1 MCCVPSLAKSPVTVK
16 SNSARTAGIFFVLLL
31 TLVLYCTGASG
42 QSAEKPKP
50 NSQSRKT
57 QPAGSEKSSANQE
70 KKTEAPKAGSAES
83 DKDDQEEPK
92 GPWHGLTWRLIGPFR
107 GGRVLAVSGVVGD
120 THTYYFGGAGGGVW
134 KTTDG
139 GLTWRPMT
147 DKVKDMAPS
156 IGAIAVA
163 PSDPNVIYAGTGEA
177 CIRGDIINGNGVYK
191 SIDAGKTWTSIG
203 LRDTRAIGRIAVHP
217 KNPDIAY
224 VAAFGHTYGPNA
236 ERGIFRTTDGG
247 KTWSKVLYKDEN
259 SGGID
264 LSLDPNNPNV
274 IFASLWQARRSPW
287 GMDSGGPG
295 SGLYRSTDGGTT
307 WKHLSGHGL
316 PDGTLGRIGLAVAYS
331 GNRVWAL
338 VEADKGG
345 LFRSDDGGENWTLTN
360 SDRQYRQRAFYYTHV
375 FADPGSADG
384 VYVLNTGMYH
394 SNDAGRTFRPIR
406 VPHGDNHGLWIDPN
420 DPKRMIESNDG
431 GANVSTN
438 AGSSWTGQANQ
449 PTAQIYH
456 VTTDNRFP
464 YFVYGS
470 QQDNSSVG
478 IASAAPGGID
488 RTDWYAVGGGE
499 SGYIAPDPHD
509 PEIVYAGSY
518 GGEITRYDHR
528 TEQTK
533 DVTPWPINPIGA
545 AAADQKYRFQW
556 TEPIVFSPHDPKVL
570 YFAAQ
575 VLFKSSDEGMS
586 WQIISPDL
594 TRNDKSKQ
602 VAAGGPITKDNTG
615 VEVYDTIFS
624 VVESPLQKDLIWAG
638 SDDGLVHVTTDGGK
652 NWSNVT
658 PKGMPEW
665 GTVDMIEAS
674 PHAAGTTYVAVQRHK
689 MDDFAPYIFKTTDF
703 GKTWTTLSNSIPGD
717 AFVHAVREDRK
728 RKGLLYAGTERG
740 VFFSFDDG
748 TTWQSLQGNLPV
760 SPAYDLYTH
769 NNDLIVA
776 THGRSF
782 WVLDDL
788 SPLQQY
794 KTENTGEDVH
804 LYAPSPANH
813 TQFGGG
819 FGGGGG
825 DRGQNPPAGAVIYY
839 SLKTALKK
847 PGEKKPEEKREDKKA
862 EGAAPAATAGG
873 GAATSKEPGESHPAN
888 TPAPAKPEA
897 GATEN
902 AENANAKPSPITL
915 EILDQKGQVVRKYPP
930 KPQAGEEAGNDEGF
944 GRPPEQGLPTE
955 AGLNRF
961 VWDMRYEGA
970 TRVPRSPLW
979 AGNTDGPVAL
989 PGNYQVRLTVNGKQY
1004 TAPLEIVRDPRLKTT
1019 QQDLEKQFDLLIKI
1033 RDRVTQAHE
1042 TINQIRDI
1050 RAQMTA
1056 LNKRLENQPQAKTVA
1071 EAGKQLD
1078 KKMTE
1083 VEEVLIQTKA
1093 KSGQDV
1099 LNYPIRLN
1107 NYLVALGGVVDSSD
1121 SAPTQVSYEVFD
1133 MLGKQLDEQ
1142 LAKWKQILGAD
1153 VPAYNDLVRKQEVPA
1168 IVLSGKPQENKGPGN

>member
-1 MCCVPSLAKSPVTVK
+1 MSCAAFVRRVLCHRWLAPVAVMM
-16 SNSARTAGIFFVLLL
+16 LLCACAFGQ
-31 TLVLYCTGASG
+31 TDAKPKQANPGKKTQAASG
-42 QSAEKPKP
+42 VKGGA
-50 NSQSRKT
+50 
-57 QPAGSEKSSANQE
+57 AAQE
-70 KKTEAPKAGSAES
+70 KKAEAEPAGDDKSQTTTPAEG
-83 DKDDQEEPK
+83 DQEEAK

-120 THTYYFGGAGGGVW
+120 THTYYFGGVGGGVW

-139 GLTWRPMT
+139 GLTWRPVT

-163 PSDPNVIYAGTGEA
+163 PSDANVIYAGTGEA

-191 SIDAGKTWTSIG
+191 SMDAGKTWTFSG
-203 LRDTRAIGRIAVHP
+203 LRETRAIGRIAVHP
-217 KNPDIAY
+217 RNPDIAY
-224 VAAFGHTYGPNA
+224 VAALGHPFGANP
-236 ERGIFRTTDGG
+236 ERGIYRTTDGG
-247 KTWSKVLYKDEN
+247 KTWTKVLYKDDS

-264 LSLDPNNPNV
+264 LSLDPTNPNV

-287 GMDSGGPG
+287 DMDSGGPG

-307 WKHLSGHGL
+307 WKHLTGHGL
-316 PDGTLGRIGLAVAYS
+316 PDGTIGRIGVAVAYS

-345 LFRSDDGGENWTLTN
+345 LFRSDDGGDNWTLTN

-375 FADPGSADG
+375 FADPRNADG
-384 VYVLNTGMYH
+384 VYVLNTGMYR
-394 SNDAGRTFRPIR
+394 SNDGGRTFRPIR

-420 DPKRMIESNDG
+420 DPNRMIESNDG

-438 AGSSWTGQANQ
+438 GGASWTGQAGQ
-449 PTAQIYH
+449 PTAQFYH

-470 QQDNSSVG
+470 QQDNSSVA

-488 RTDWYAVGGGE
+488 RTSWYAVGGGE
-499 SGYIAPDPHD
+499 SGYIAPDPRD

-528 TEQTK
+528 TDETK
-533 DVTPWPINPIGA
+533 NVTPWPINPIGA
-545 AAADQKYRFQW
+545 AADAQKYRFQW
-556 TEPIVFSPHDPKVL
+556 TEPIAFSPHDPKAL

-575 VLFKSSDEGMS
+575 VLFKSTDEGMS

-594 TRNDKSKQ
+594 TRNEKSKQ
-602 VAAGGPITKDNTG
+602 VPSGGPITKDNTG

-624 VVESPLQKDLIWAG
+624 VVESPVQKDLIWAG

-652 NWSNVT
+652 NWANVT

-665 GTVDMIEAS
+665 GTVSMIEVS
-674 PHAAGTTYVAVQRHK
+674 PYAAGTAFVSVQRHK
-689 MDDFAPYIFKTTDF
+689 MDDFAPYIFKTADF
-703 GKTWTTLSNSIPGD
+703 GKTWSSITSGIPAD
-717 AFVHAVREDRK
+717 AFVHAVREDKK

-740 VFFSFDDG
+740 VFVSWDDG
-748 TTWQSLQGNLPV
+748 GSWQSLQGNLPV
-760 SPAYDLYTH
+760 SPVYDLH
-769 NNDLIVA
+769 VHGNDLIVA
-776 THGRSF
+776 THGRAF
-782 WVLDDL
+782 WILDDL

-794 KTENTGEDVH
+794 KPEVANEEVH

-825 DRGQNPPAGAVIYY
+825 ERGQNPPTGAVIYY

-847 PGEKKPEEKREDKKA
+847 PGEKKADEKKA
-862 EGAAPAATAGG
+862 EAAGTAPAEG
-873 GAATSKEPGESHPAN
+873 KEPGQAHPAN
-888 TPAPAKPEA
+888 APVPPKSAAPGETGEAAKNAPATPELV
-897 GATEN
+897 
-902 AENANAKPSPITL
+902 TL
-915 EILDQKGQVVRKYPP
+915 EILDLKGQVVRKYPP
-930 KPQAGEEAGNDEGF
+930 KTQPGEEAGDDEGF
-944 GRPPEQGLPTE
+944 GRPPERGLPTE

-979 AGNTDGPVAL
+979 AGNTDGPQAL
-989 PGNYQVRLTVNGKQY
+989 PGAYQVRLTVNGKQY
-1004 TAPLEIVRDPRLKTT
+1004 TAPLEIVPDPRLKVTR
-1019 QQDLEKQFDLLIKI
+1019 QDMEKQFELLMKV
-1033 RDRVTQAHE
+1033 RERVTQTHE
-1042 TINQIRDI
+1042 TVNQIRDI
-1050 RAQMTA
+1050 RAQITA

-1071 EAGKQLD
+1071 DAGKQLD

-1093 KSGQDV
+1093 RSNQDV

-1107 NYLVALGGVVDSSD
+1107 NYLVALGGVVDSAD
-1121 SAPTQVSYEVFD
+1121 SAPTQASYEVFD
-1133 MLGKQLDEQ
+1133 MLSKQVDEQ
-1142 LAKWKQILGAD
+1142 LAKWKQVLGTD
-1153 VPAYNDLVRKQEVPA
+1153 VPAYNEVVRKMEVPA
-1168 IVLSGKPQENKGPGN
+1168 IILAKPSGHKTAETQ

>member
-1 MCCVPSLAKSPVTVK
+1 MVCTASPQKCLLINQASIKATGRNV
-16 SNSARTAGIFFVLLL
+16 VLLL
-31 TLVLYCTGASG
+31 VLVVSCACTFG
-42 QSAEKPKP
+42 QTSDK
-50 NSQSRKT
+50 N
-57 QPAGSEKSSANQE
+57 QPASQRKKTPATSEKSPSEESQE
-70 KKTEAPKAGSAES
+70 KKAES
-83 DKDDQEEPK
+83 TKAEEEKSDQETAK
-92 GPWHGLTWRLIGPFR
+92 GPWHGLTWRLVGPFR

-120 THTYYFGGAGGGVW
+120 PHTYYFGGVGGGVW
-134 KTTDG
+134 KTADG

-147 DKVKDMAPS
+147 DKVKDMASS

-191 SIDAGKTWTSIG
+191 SIDAGKTWTFVG

-247 KTWSKVLYKDEN
+247 KTWNKVLYKDEN

-264 LSLDPNNPNV
+264 LSLDPNNPNI

-295 SGLYRSTDGGTT
+295 SGLYRSTDGGNT
-307 WKHLSGHGL
+307 WKQLSGHGL
-316 PDGTLGRIGLAVAYS
+316 PDGTLGRIGVAVAYT

-394 SNDAGRTFRPIR
+394 SNDGGRSFRPIR
-406 VPHGDNHGLWIDPN
+406 VPHGDNHGLWIDPHDAN
-420 DPKRMIESNDG
+420 RMIESNDG

-438 AGSSWTGQANQ
+438 AGASWTGQANQ

-464 YFVYGS
+464 YYLYGA
-470 QQDNSSVG
+470 QQDNTSVA

-488 RTDWYAVGGGE
+488 RTSWYPVGGGE
-499 SGYIAPDPHD
+499 SGYIAPDPRD

-528 TEQTK
+528 TEQEK
-533 DVTPWPINPIGA
+533 NITPWPINPIGA

-556 TEPIVFSPHDPKVL
+556 TEPIVFSPHDPKTL

-624 VVESPLQKDLIWAG
+624 VVESPLQKDLIWVG

-674 PHAAGTTYVAVQRHK
+674 PHAAGTAYVAVQRHK
-689 MDDFAPYIFKTTDF
+689 MEDFAPYIFKTTDF
-703 GKTWTTLSNSIPGD
+703 GKTWTNISSGIPAD
-717 AFVHAVREDRK
+717 AFVHAVREDKK
-728 RKGLLYAGTERG
+728 RKGLLYAGTELG
-740 VFFSFDDG
+740 AFFSFDDG
-748 TTWQSLQGNLPV
+748 ASWQSLQGNLPG
-760 SPAYDLYTH
+760 SPVYDLYVH
-769 NNDLIVA
+769 DDDLIAA

-782 WVLDDL
+782 WILDNL

-794 KTENTGEDVH
+794 KAENANEDVH
-804 LYAPSPANH
+804 LYAPNPANH

-819 FGGGGG
+819 FGGGG
-825 DRGQNPPAGAVIYY
+825 DRGQNPPTGAVIYY
-839 SLKTALKK
+839 SLKTSLKK
-847 PGEKKPEEKREDKKA
+847 PPEKKA
-862 EGAAPAATAGG
+862 EAAPQSATTG
-873 GAATSKEPGESHPAN
+873 GAVTSKEPGQTHAAN
-888 TPAPAKPEA
+888 APVPAKRESGNEEKA
-897 GATEN
+897 ESASN
-902 AENANAKPSPITL
+902 APITL
-915 EILDQKGQVVRKYPP
+915 EILDQKGQVIRKFPP
-930 KPQAGEEAGNDEGF
+930 KPQPAEAGGGEEEGF
-944 GRPPEQGLPTE
+944 GRPPEQRLPAE

-961 VWDMRYEGA
+961 LWDMRYEGA
-970 TRVPRSPLW
+970 TRVPHSPLW
-979 AGNTDGPVAL
+979 AGNTDGPEAL
-989 PGNYQVRLTVNGKQY
+989 PGTYQVRLTVNGKQY
-1004 TAPLEIVRDPRLKTT
+1004 TAPLEIVRDSRLKVT
-1019 QQDLEKQFDLLIKI
+1019 QQDLEKQFDLLTKI
-1033 RDRVTQAHE
+1033 RDRVTQTHE
-1042 TINQIRDI
+1042 TVNQIRDI
-1050 RAQMTA
+1050 RAQITA
-1056 LNKRLENQPQAKTVA
+1056 LNKRLENQPQAKAVA

-1107 NYLVALGGVVDSSD
+1107 NYLVALGGVVESAD

-1133 MLGKQLDEQ
+1133 TLSKQLDEQ
-1142 LAKWKQILGAD
+1142 LAKWKQILGTD

-1168 IVLSGKPQENKGPGN
+1168 IILSGQPGENKSPGNE

>member
-1 MCCVPSLAKSPVTVK
+1 MSCAASKRVPVRQWGSMLAIMMLFYACALGQGDTKPQQ
-16 SNSARTAGIFFVLLL
+16 SNAPGKKPHAASENKKA
-31 TLVLYCTGASG
+31 TGG
-42 QSAEKPKP
+42 QAQEK
-50 NSQSRKT
+50 
-57 QPAGSEKSSANQE
+57 GSEGAKAAASESADGDQD
-70 KKTEAPKAGSAES
+70 EA
-83 DKDDQEEPK
+83 K
-92 GPWHGLTWRLIGPFR
+92 GPWHGLTWRLVGPFR

-120 THTYYFGGAGGGVW
+120 EHTYYFGGVGGGVW

-139 GLTWRPMT
+139 GLTWRSLT
-147 DKVKDMAPS
+147 DKVKDMSPS

-177 CIRGDIINGNGVYK
+177 CIRGDIIDGNGMYK
-191 SIDAGKTWTSIG
+191 SIDAGKTWTYAG
-203 LRDTRAIGRIAVHP
+203 LRETRAIGRVAVNP
-217 KNPDIAY
+217 KNPDIAF
-224 VAAFGHTYGPNA
+224 VAALGHPFGANP
-236 ERGIFRTTDGG
+236 ERGIYRTTDGG
-247 KTWSKVLYKDEN
+247 KNWTRVLYKDDH

-264 LSLDPNNPNV
+264 LALDPVNPNV
-274 IFASLWQARRSPW
+274 IFASLWQAGRTPW

-307 WKHLSGHGL
+307 WKRLTGHGF
-316 PDGTLGRIGLAVAYS
+316 PEGTLGRIGVAVAYS

-345 LFRSDDGGENWTLTN
+345 LFRSDDGGDNWTLTN

-375 FADPGSADG
+375 FAEPRNPDG
-384 VYVLNTGMYH
+384 VYVLNTGMYR
-394 SNDAGRTFRPIR
+394 SNDGGRSFRPIR
-406 VPHGDNHGLWIDPN
+406 VPHGDNHGLWIDPG
-420 DPKRMIESNDG
+420 DPNRMIESNDG

-438 AGSSWTGQANQ
+438 GGASWTGQANQ
-449 PTAQIYH
+449 PTAQFYH

-464 YFVYGS
+464 YYLYGS
-470 QQDNSSVG
+470 QQDNSSVA

-488 RTDWYAVGGGE
+488 RTSWYAVGGGE
-499 SGYIAPDPHD
+499 SGYISPDPRD
-509 PEIVYAGSY
+509 PEVVYAGSY

-533 DVTPWPINPIGA
+533 NVTPWPVNPIGA

-556 TEPIVFSPHDPKVL
+556 TEPIVFSPHDPKTI

-575 VLFKSSDEGMS
+575 VLFRSADEGMS

-602 VAAGGPITKDNTG
+602 VSSGGPITKDNTG

-624 VVESPLQKDLIWAG
+624 VVESSVQKDLIWAG

-652 NWSNVT
+652 NWANVT
-658 PKGMPEW
+658 PKAMPEW
-665 GTVDMIEAS
+665 GTVSMIEAS
-674 PHAAGTTYVAVQRHK
+674 PYAAATAFVSVQRHK

-703 GKTWTTLSNSIPGD
+703 GKTWAGITNGLPAD
-717 AFVHAVREDRK
+717 AFVHAVREDKK

-740 VFFSFDDG
+740 VFFSWDDG
-748 TTWQSLQGNLPV
+748 ANWQSLQGNLPV
-760 SPAYDLYTH
+760 SPIYDLFVQG
-769 NNDLIVA
+769 NDLLAA
-776 THGRSF
+776 THGRAF
-782 WVLDDL
+782 WILDDL

-794 KTENTGEDVH
+794 KPEVASEDVH
-804 LYAPSPANH
+804 LYPPSPANH

-819 FGGGGG
+819 FFGGGGE
-825 DRGQNPPAGAVIYY
+825 RGQNPPTGAVIYY

-847 PGEKKPEEKREDKKA
+847 PEKKPEENKPETP
-862 EGAAPAATAGG
+862 APTAATPEG
-873 GAATSKEPGESHPAN
+873 KEPAQSHPAN
-888 TPAPAKPEA
+888 APVPSKPEGKA
-897 GATEN
+897 VEA
-902 AENANAKPSPITL
+902 AESAKNSPITL
-915 EILDQKGQVVRKYPP
+915 EILDQKGQVVRKFPP
-930 KPQAGEEAGNDEGF
+930 KTQPGEDTGDDEGF
-944 GRPPEQGLPTE
+944 GPRTTNRGLPTE

-970 TRVPRSPLW
+970 TRVPHSPLW
-979 AGNTDGPVAL
+979 AGSTDGPEAL
-989 PGNYQVRLTVNGKQY
+989 PGTYQVRLTINGKQY
-1004 TAPLEIVRDPRLKTT
+1004 TAPLEIKADPRLKATSP
-1019 QQDLEKQFDLLIKI
+1019 DLEKQFDLLIKI

-1042 TINQIRDI
+1042 TVNQIRDI
-1050 RAQMTA
+1050 RAQITG
-1056 LNKRLENQPQAKTVA
+1056 LNKRLENQSQAKAVA

-1107 NYLVALGGVVDSSD
+1107 NYLVALGGVVESAD

-1133 MLGKQLDEQ
+1133 MLSKQLDEQ
-1142 LAKWKQILGAD
+1142 LSKWKQILSTD
-1153 VPAYNDLVRKQEVPA
+1153 VPAYNDAVRKQEVPA
-1168 IVLSGKPQENKGPGN
+1168 IILSGESAERKPAGN

>member
-1 MCCVPSLAKSPVTVK
+1 MSCAAFIEKTTGT
-16 SNSARTAGIFFVLLL
+16 RWFVLTVAMMLSWS
-31 TLVLYCTGASG
+31 AWG
-42 QSAEKPKP
+42 QSSPQPKQENPGKKKAQAPAASATTGKKAEAA
-50 NSQSRKT
+50 
-57 QPAGSEKSSANQE
+57 PAAAEA
-70 KKTEAPKAGSAES
+70 KTEPGEGE
-83 DKDDQEEPK
+83 QEEAK
-92 GPWHGLTWRLIGPFR
+92 GPWHGLTWRLVGPFR
-107 GGRVLAVSGVVGD
+107 GGRVLAVSGVMGD
-120 THTYYFGGAGGGVW
+120 SHTYYFGGVGGGVW

-139 GLTWRPMT
+139 GLTWRPLT

-163 PSDPNVIYAGTGEA
+163 PSDANVIYAGTGEA
-177 CIRGDIINGNGVYK
+177 CIRGDIINGNGVFK
-191 SIDAGKTWTSIG
+191 SMDAGKTWIFVG
-203 LRDTRAIGRIAVHP
+203 LRDTRATGRIAVHP

-224 VAAFGHTYGPNA
+224 VAAFGHTFGPNA

-247 KTWSKVLYKDEN
+247 KNWTKVLYKDEN

-264 LSLDPNNPNV
+264 LSLDPTNPNV

-307 WKHLSGHGL
+307 WKHLTGHGL
-316 PDGTLGRIGLAVAYS
+316 PEGILGRIGVAVAYN
-331 GNRVWAL
+331 GTRVWAL

-345 LFRSDDGGENWTLTN
+345 LFRSDDGGDTWTLIN

-375 FADPGSADG
+375 FADPRNADG
-384 VYVLNTGMYH
+384 VYILNTGMYR
-394 SNDAGRTFRPIR
+394 SNDGGRSFRPIR

-420 DPKRMIESNDG
+420 DPNRMIESNDG

-438 AGSSWTGQANQ
+438 GGASWTGQASQ
-449 PTAQIYH
+449 PTAQFYH
-456 VTTDNRFP
+456 VTTDTRFP
-464 YFVYGS
+464 YYIYGS
-470 QQDNSSVG
+470 QQDNSSVA

-499 SGYIAPDPHD
+499 SGYIAPDPRD

-528 TEQTK
+528 TEEVK
-533 DVTPWPINPIGA
+533 NVTPWPVNPIGA

-556 TEPIVFSPHDPKVL
+556 TEPIVFSPHDPKTL

-575 VLFKSSDEGMS
+575 VLFKSSDQGMS

-624 VVESPLQKDLIWAG
+624 VVESPVQKDLIWAG

-652 NWSNVT
+652 NWANVT
-658 PKGMPEW
+658 PKAMPEW
-665 GTVDMIEAS
+665 GTVSMIEAS
-674 PHAAGTTYVAVQRHK
+674 SYSAGTAYVSVQRHK

-703 GKTWTTLSNSIPGD
+703 GKTWTSIIGGIPAD

-728 RKGLLYAGTERG
+728 RKGLLYSGTERG
-740 VFFSFDDG
+740 VFFSWDDG
-748 TTWQSLQGNLPV
+748 SNWQSLQGNLPV
-760 SPAYDLYTH
+760 SPVYDLWVH
-769 NNDLIVA
+769 GNDLIVA
-776 THGRSF
+776 THGRAF
-782 WVLDDL
+782 WILDDL
-788 SPLQQY
+788 SPLQQF
-794 KTENTGEDVH
+794 KPEMANEEVH
-804 LYAPSPANH
+804 LYPPSAANH
-813 TQFGGG
+813 TLFGGG

-825 DRGQNPPAGAVIYY
+825 DRGQNPPTGAVIYY

-847 PGEKKPEEKREDKKA
+847 PGEKKPEEKKPEPTSAATPAAPGAAA
-862 EGAAPAATAGG
+862 EG
-873 GAATSKEPGESHPAN
+873 KEPGQAAAAN
-888 TPAPAKPEA
+888 APVPQKSETPSGEAADRAKPA
-897 GATEN
+897 
-902 AENANAKPSPITL
+902 PITL

-930 KPQAGEEAGNDEGF
+930 KTQPGEEAGGDEEGF
-944 GRPPEQGLPTE
+944 GRPPDRGLPAE

-961 VWDMRYEGA
+961 VWDLRYEGA

-979 AGNTDGPVAL
+979 AGSTDGPKAL
-989 PGNYQVRLTVNGKQY
+989 PGAYQVRLTVNGKQY
-1004 TAPLEIVRDPRLKTT
+1004 SSPLEIVADPRLKIT

-1033 RDRVTQAHE
+1033 RERVTQAHD
-1042 TINQIRDI
+1042 IVNQIRDI
-1050 RAQMTA
+1050 RTQITA
-1056 LNKRLENQPQAKTVA
+1056 LNKRLENQPQAKAVA
-1071 EAGKQLD
+1071 NAGQQLD
-1078 KKMTE
+1078 KKMTA

-1093 KSGQDV
+1093 RSNQDV

-1107 NYLVALGGVVDSSD
+1107 NYLVALDGVVGSAD

-1133 MLGKQLDEQ
+1133 MLSRQLDEQ
-1142 LAKWKQILGAD
+1142 REKWKQILNAD
-1153 VPAYNDLVRKQEVPA
+1153 IPAYNEVVKKQEVPA
-1168 IVLSGKPQENKGPGN
+1168 IVLAKPAD

>member
-1 MCCVPSLAKSPVTVK
+1 MSCAAFIKSPIPRWI
-16 SNSARTAGIFFVLLL
+16 SLLAL
-31 TLVLYCTGASG
+31 TIMFAMCAFAQTSPTP
-42 QSAEKPKP
+42 QAEKDSGKKA
-50 NSQSRKT
+50 RK
-57 QPAGSEKSSANQE
+57 ASKSEKAQTGHAAEQQPDAAKATS
-70 KKTEAPKAGSAES
+70 TESGDA
-83 DKDDQEEPK
+83 DQDEAK
-92 GPWHGLTWRLIGPFR
+92 GPWHGLTWRLVGPFR

-120 THTYYFGGAGGGVW
+120 EHTYYFGGVGGGVW

-139 GLTWRPMT
+139 GLSWHPLT
-147 DKVKDMAPS
+147 DKVKGMSPS

-177 CIRGDIINGNGVYK
+177 CIRGDIIDGNGVYK
-191 SIDAGKTWTSIG
+191 SIDAGKTWTYTG
-203 LRDTRAIGRIAVHP
+203 LRETRAIGRVAVNP
-217 KNPDIAY
+217 KNPDIAF
-224 VAAFGHTYGPNA
+224 VAALGHPFGSNP
-236 ERGIFRTTDGG
+236 ERGIYRTTDGG
-247 KTWSKVLYKDEN
+247 KNWTKVLYHDEK

-264 LSLDPNNPNV
+264 LSLDPSNPNV
-274 IFASLWQARRSPW
+274 IFASLWQAGRTPW
-287 GMDSGGPG
+287 GLDSGGPG

-307 WKHLSGHGL
+307 WKHLTGHGL

-345 LFRSDDGGENWTLTN
+345 LFRSDDGGDNWTLTN

-375 FADPGSADG
+375 FADPRNPDG
-384 VYVLNTGMYH
+384 VYVLNTGMYR
-394 SNDAGRTFRPIR
+394 SNDGGKSFRPIR

-420 DPKRMIESNDG
+420 DPNRMIESNDG

-438 AGSSWTGQANQ
+438 GGASWTGQGNQ
-449 PTAQIYH
+449 PTAEFYH

-464 YFVYGS
+464 YYLYGA
-470 QQDNSSVG
+470 QQDNSSVA

-499 SGYIAPDPHD
+499 SGYIAPDPRD

-528 TEQTK
+528 TEETK
-533 DVTPWPINPIGA
+533 NVTPWPVNPIGA

-556 TEPIVFSPHDPKVL
+556 TEPIVFSPHDPKTL

-602 VAAGGPITKDNTG
+602 VSSGGPITKDNTG

-624 VVESPLQKDLIWAG
+624 VVESPVQKDVIWAG

-652 NWSNVT
+652 NWANVT
-658 PKGMPEW
+658 PKAMPEW
-665 GTVDMIEAS
+665 GTVSMIEAS
-674 PHAAGTTYVAVQRHK
+674 MHTAGTAYVSVQRHK
-689 MDDFAPYIFKTTDF
+689 MDDFAPYVFKTTDF
-703 GKTWTTLSNSIPGD
+703 GKSWTAITNGIPTD

-740 VFFSFDDG
+740 VFFSWDDG
-748 TTWQSLQGNLPV
+748 ANWQSLQGNLPV
-760 SPAYDLYTH
+760 SPVYDLFVQG
-769 NNDLIVA
+769 NDLLAA
-776 THGRSF
+776 THGRAF
-782 WVLDDL
+782 WILDDL

-794 KTENTGEDVH
+794 KPEVANDEVH
-804 LYAPSPANH
+804 LYPPSPANH

-819 FGGGGG
+819 FFGGGG
-825 DRGQNPPAGAVIYY
+825 DRGQNPPGGAVIYY

-847 PGEKKPEEKREDKKA
+847 AEKKADDKKPEDKKPETPAGSATAANA
-862 EGAAPAATAGG
+862 EG
-873 GAATSKEPGESHPAN
+873 KEPGQANPAN
-888 TPAPAKPEA
+888 APVPAKPEA
-897 GATEN
+897 GAAETAATAKN
-902 AENANAKPSPITL
+902 APITL
-915 EILDQKGQVVRKYPP
+915 EILDQKGQVVRKFPP
-930 KPQAGEEAGNDEGF
+930 KTQPGEDAGDDEGF
-944 GRPPEQGLPTE
+944 GARNANRGLPTD

-970 TRVPRSPLW
+970 TRVPHSPLW
-979 AGNTDGPVAL
+979 AGSTDGPEAL
-989 PGNYQVRLTVNGKQY
+989 PGMYQVRLTVNGKQY
-1004 TAPLEIVRDPRLKTT
+1004 TAPLEIKNDPRLKVT

-1033 RDRVTQAHE
+1033 RERVTQAHE
-1042 TINQIRDI
+1042 TVNQIRDI
-1050 RAQMTA
+1050 RGQIAG
-1056 LNKRLENQPQAKTVA
+1056 LNKRLENQPQGKAVA
-1071 EAGKQLD
+1071 EAGRQLD
-1078 KKMTE
+1078 KRMTE

-1093 KSGQDV
+1093 RSGQDV

-1107 NYLVALGGVVDSSD
+1107 NYLVALGGVVESAD

-1133 MLGKQLDEQ
+1133 MLSKQLDEQ
-1142 LAKWKQILGAD
+1142 LAKWKQILATD
-1153 VPAYNDLVRKQEVPA
+1153 VPAYNDTIRKQEVPA
-1168 IVLSGKPQENKGPGN
+1168 IILSGPAGGSKTGGN